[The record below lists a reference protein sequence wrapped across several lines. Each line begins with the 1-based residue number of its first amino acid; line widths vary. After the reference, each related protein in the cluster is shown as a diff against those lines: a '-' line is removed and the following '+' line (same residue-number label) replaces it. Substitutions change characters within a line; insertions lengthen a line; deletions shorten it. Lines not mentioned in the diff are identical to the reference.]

1 MLAPTEE
8 LVSLAV
14 ERELANIISTV
25 LRITYVGRTILLGG
39 DATADESWP
48 AMMQSSEIGEVDVL
62 KASHHGRKTG
72 FYRKAARAMS
82 PWLTITSVGQEEYDA
97 TESYRRY
104 STHTVSLRESGDIRI
119 TIQDDGKL
127 LYSPN
132 IESVWE
138 GQIS

>member
-1 MLAPTEE
+1 M
-8 LVSLAV
+8 S
-14 ERELANIISTV
+14 
-25 LRITYVGRTILLGG
+25 
-39 DATADESWP
+39 DE
-48 AMMQSSEIGEVDVL
+48 D
-62 KASHHGRKTG
+62 
-72 FYRKAARAMS
+72 
-82 PWLTITSVGQEEYDA
+82 DA